1 MESREMM
8 NKTNTILP
16 LDPLAEGGIREFGER
31 LRRGEI
37 TSEEVTK
44 AYLGRIKALE
54 PALGAYEYV
63 AADQALAQ
71 ARSLD
76 RLLAA
81 GTDLGPLMGVP
92 VAVKDLLAVD
102 GMPSTAGSNVDVSDL
117 IGSEGRFVK
126 TLKRAGG
133 VILGKT
139 KTVEF
144 ALGGAGT
151 NRVRGTPRNPW
162 DANVFRVPG
171 GSSSGS
177 AVAMASGMCGF
188 AIGSDTGGSVRGPAA
203 FCGVFGL
210 KTTAGLWPTD
220 GVYPLSPTLDTLGL
234 LTATAD
240 DAAIAYAAL
249 EGVPA
254 PAPRAP
260 RGLRLGRP
268 TNHFFDNLD
277 PEVEKATAKALAAL
291 ETAGAEIVP
300 IEVPEVTEADDLF
313 YDLIAAEFIAV
324 IGRQRFVDNRERMDR
339 DVANWG
345 GTGLDIPA
353 DHYIR
358 ILWRH
363 RELCR
368 STRERFRDFDGWVN
382 PTRPIVAR
390 PQEDYDDAD
399 EYSRLARR
407 MAQNTR
413 HGNAAG
419 LCAASIPVQSGGSLP
434 VGLQVA
440 CAPMAEG
447 RLLSIARLIESLVGA
462 PPRPDVA
469 PFLAKET

>member
-1 MESREMM
+1 MTNQA
-8 NKTNTILP
+8 NKIP
-16 LDPLAEGGIREFGER
+16 PPDPLAEGGIGEFGAR

-37 TSEEVTK
+37 TSEAATT
-44 AYLGRIKALE
+44 AYLERIEALE
-54 PALGAYEYV
+54 PRLSAYEFV
-63 AADQALAQ
+63 ATDQALAA

-102 GMPSTAGSNVDVSDL
+102 GMPVTAGSKVDVADL
-117 IGSEGRFVK
+117 IGAEGRFVK
-126 TLKRAGG
+126 TLKRAGC

-162 DANVFRVPG
+162 DVKVFRVPG

-234 LTATAD
+234 LTASAA
-240 DAAIAYAAL
+240 DAALVFATL
-249 EGVPA
+249 ESVPTPA
-254 PAPRAP
+254 PHAP
-260 RGLRLGRP
+260 RGLRLGQP

-277 PEVEKATAKALAAL
+277 PEVEKAAAKVLAAL
-291 ETAGAEIVP
+291 EKAGVEIVP
-300 IEVPEVTEADDLF
+300 IEVPEVAVADDLF

-324 IGRQRFVDNRERMDR
+324 MGSQRFLDNRQHMDR
-339 DVANWG
+339 DVAKWG
-345 GTGLDIPA
+345 ATGVDIPA
-353 DHYIR
+353 DRYIR
-358 ILWRH
+358 HLWRH

-368 STRERFRDFDGWVN
+368 TTRERFRDLDGWVH

-390 PQEDYDDAD
+390 PKEDYDDPD
-399 EYSRLARR
+399 EYRRLARF

-413 HGNAAG
+413 YGNVAG
-419 LCAASIPVQSGGSLP
+419 LCAASVPVQASDGALP
-434 VGLQVA
+434 VGLQVT
-440 CAPMAEG
+440 CAPMAEN
-447 RLLSIARLIESLVGA
+447 RLLSIARQVEGLVGA

-469 PFLAKET
+469 PFLSKEV